1 MKRFLFILIVCEQ
14 MALACVA
21 ANRTIK
27 GHIVDESGRNVEFA
41 SIHADSIYAVSDKDG
56 NFSLLVPDGMKK
68 EIVISHI
75 SYQMCRIP
83 FGVYSKNNELNITL
97 KEKISNLCDITIVSG
112 KKQKSIVDRGVR
124 APGDG
129 AVHNVQNTQY
139 ETGPLFSVNKDWF
152 VKNVKLRV
160 QKCSFAYCT
169 IRLIVYEIIGTQ
181 FVPIQPRPIY
191 IQVSKISDKKDF
203 FALVE
208 EPLKLKHNH
217 KYYIGV
223 AVMASSGNGEIHF
236 PAYFK
241 KGCVRNLC
249 TDRKKNFPVTL
260 GVSVYGM
267 PARHHLAK

>member
-1 MKRFLFILIVCEQ
+1 MHG
-14 MALACVA
+14 
-21 ANRTIK
+21 TYIK
-27 GHIVDESGRNVEFA
+27 
-41 SIHADSIYAVSDKDG
+41 K
-56 NFSLLVPDGMKK
+56 MQK
-68 EIVISHI
+68 
-75 SYQMCRIP
+75 
-83 FGVYSKNNELNITL
+83 
-97 KEKISNLCDITIVSG
+97 TIVG
-112 KKQKSIVDRGVR
+112 RGVR

-129 AVHNVQNTQY
+129 AFHNVQNTQY
-139 ETGPLFSVNKDWF
+139 ETGPLFSVNNDWL

-181 FVPIQPRPIY
+181 FVPIQHRPIY
-191 IQVSKISDKKDF
+191 IQVSKISNKKDF
-203 FALVE
+203 SALVE
-208 EPLKLKHNH
+208 EPLKLKHHH

-260 GVSVYGM
+260 GLSVYGM
-267 PARHHLAK
+267 LAGHHLDK